1 MNEREVRH
9 KTTVEERRLK
19 QDPTRVFQAWSNA
32 EQRRR
37 WHVPGDGWQ
46 IAEFHQEFRVGGSE
60 SFRFGPPGNPHLHS
74 EGHFLD
80 IVPDRHI
87 ISAGVMRDNG
97 AAMSTTQVTVEF
109 YPDATGTRL
118 ILTDQSAFFG
128 AETVSDRESGWKE
141 VLVKLEAVLNA

>member
-9 KTTVEERRLK
+9 ETIVEERRLK
-19 QDPTRVFQAWSNA
+19 QDPTRVFQAWSNT

-46 IAEFHQEFRVGGSE
+46 IAELRQEFRVGGSE
-60 SFRFGPPGNPHLHS
+60 SFRFGPPGNPNLHS

-80 IVPDRHI
+80 IVPDRRI

-97 AAMSTTQVTVEF
+97 AAMSTTQVTVEI
-109 YPDATGTRL
+109 YSDAGSTRL

-128 AETVSDRESGWKE
+128 AETVSDRRSGWKQ
-141 VLVKLEAVLNA
+141 VLAKLDAALDT